1 MQKKMLEL
9 IVSTDEGQIYVEGPE
24 YSNDAGEPLRPYI
37 SVAPEQVD
45 TLNQWMLEAKAELL
59 KEHDMQKKMVEF
71 IVSTGEGLIYVE
83 GPEFTNDAGEP
94 VRDYISV
101 WPDQVDFLIQW
112 LLEAKA
118 ELLASK

>member
-24 YSNDAGEPLRPYI
+24 YNNDAGEPLRPFI

>member
-1 MQKKMLEL
+1 
-9 IVSTDEGQIYVEGPE
+9 
-24 YSNDAGEPLRPYI
+24 
-37 SVAPEQVD
+37 
-45 TLNQWMLEAKAELL
+45 MLEAKAELL

-71 IVSTGEGLIYVE
+71 IVSTGEGQIYVE
-83 GPEFTNDAGEP
+83 GQEFTNDAGEP

-112 LLEAKA
+112 LLEAKT